1 MHVLVCGAGV
11 IGLACAY
18 YLRQRGHEVTVV
30 ERQTRERD
38 ACSFGNMG
46 MIVPSHFMP
55 LAAPGVVRQAI
66 RWMFDSASPFYVRP
80 RLDPEFILWSYR
92 FVRAANEKR
101 AIRAAP
107 LLRDLHLASRRLYE
121 QLAGETHDAF
131 DLVKRGL
138 LVLCRTARGLD
149 EEARAARLAQAMG
162 LAAEVVTPARA
173 AELDPGVRMD
183 IVGAVYHPLDAHL
196 TPSKLMA
203 TLLRLTEQSGVN
215 LLWSTEVT
223 GWRASKSRI
232 DAVRTR
238 NGELTADAFV
248 LAGGSWSP
256 GMVRELGIRLCL
268 QPGKGYSITLARPP
282 RVPRLPSILFEANAA
297 VTPMGTTLRIGGT
310 MELSGINLS
319 VRPERVQ
326 RLIGAARS
334 YFPELRAEDFQE
346 APAWI
351 GLRPCSPDG
360 LPYVGR
366 FARYPNLCAAT
377 GHAMMGVGLAP
388 ITGLLVAEILSG
400 DEPSLPIETL
410 TPDRYA

>member
-18 YLRQRGHEVTVV
+18 YLRRRGHDVTVV

-80 RLDPEFILWSYR
+80 RLDPEFIVWSYR

-101 AIRAAP
+101 ALQAAP

-121 QLAGETHDAF
+121 ELAGETHDAF

-149 EEARAARLAQAMG
+149 EEASAARLAQAMG
-162 LAAEVVTPARA
+162 LPAEIITPARA

-183 IVGAVYHPLDAHL
+183 IVGAVFHPLDSHL

-203 TLLRLTEQSGVN
+203 TLLQLSEESGVN

-223 GWRASKSRI
+223 GWRVSKQCI
-232 DAVRTR
+232 EAVRTR
-238 NGELTADAFV
+238 DGEVRADAFV
-248 LAGGSWSP
+248 LAGGSGSP
-256 GMVRELGIRLCL
+256 AMVRELGIRLSL
-268 QPGKGYSITLARPP
+268 QAGKGYSVTLDRPP
-282 RVPRLPSILFEANAA
+282 RAPRLPSILVEANAA
-297 VTPMGTTLRIGGT
+297 VTPMGTSLRIGGT
-310 MELSGINLS
+310 M
-319 VRPERVQ
+319 
-326 RLIGAARS
+326 
-334 YFPELRAEDFQE
+334 
-346 APAWI
+346 
-351 GLRPCSPDG
+351 
-360 LPYVGR
+360 
-366 FARYPNLCAAT
+366 
-377 GHAMMGVGLAP
+377 
-388 ITGLLVAEILSG
+388 
-400 DEPSLPIETL
+400 
-410 TPDRYA
+410 